1 MTLNLHVFGYVQ
13 IPQTDTVCVGS
24 VVKGRTITTDSTFVD
39 TIVAVVPNTPDTIEQ
54 WSVYVYDKPVVLTL
68 HVVDSLSALPQVKKG
83 CPIEVDGDVLKTF
96 MNAHPA
102 TGKTDSVTAI
112 EWYYKESPSAVYDPV
127 DDTYKLSRTIDSV
140 YVRYQLTAQCG
151 TILLS
156 ADTVLYLSDYEY
168 RQSAD
173 TTQATVCEADLASYS
188 WRGHTYTAAGVY
200 MDTVTKTASPCDY
213 DSVYVLNLT
222 VLTATDEVAE
232 DSTVCAGDL
241 PILWRGHTLSA
252 EGIYHDTLQYQGS
265 TCDSVRYTLNLT
277 VQTATDATA
286 TDSIVCE
293 ADMPIVWRGQ
303 TLTTA
308 GTYYDT
314 IRYAATNCDSIRYT
328 LNLTVQTATDATA
341 TDSTVCEADMPI
353 LWRGQTISAQG
364 TYYDTIRYAA
374 TNCDS
379 IRYTLNL
386 TVQTATD
393 ATATDSTVCEAD
405 MPIMWRG
412 QTISAQGTYYDT
424 LYYATGCDSIRYT
437 LNLTVQTATDATAT
451 DSIVCEA
458 DMPILWRGQTISAQG
473 TYYDTLFYAT
483 GCDSIRYTLNLT
495 VQTATDATATD
506 SIVCEA
512 DMPILWRGQTLTTA
526 GTYYDTLQYSGSNCD
541 SIRYTLNL
549 TVQTATDAIATDSTV
564 CEADMPI
571 VWRGQTISAQ
581 GTYYDTLFY
590 TTGCDS
596 IRYTL
601 NLTVQT
607 ATDATATDSTV
618 CEADMPIVWRG
629 QTISAQG
636 TYYDTIRY
644 AATNCDSIRYTLNL
658 TVQTVT
664 VQPVEKDTICPD
676 GYYVWRGDTLTE
688 EGTYYDTVY
697 YDATPYCAKE
707 VYELDLTVHK
717 VQKTDSLPAGAEY
730 GMLLLINRVKLRED
744 WNIDLTDDMTDKV
757 LWYQVKGAVDVWD
770 DMTTHHDLYNDPTDQ
785 DVYVGSGFYYTDG
798 HNILDGEYYAIL
810 DWSLPTDVPCY
821 HVWRTEILTPQT
833 PETAPIRL
841 MPNRVQNG
849 GVMLLTGIDWTAG
862 TTTVKMVT
870 ASGQTIRTIEL
881 TNEAETELT
890 AEGIPGVYLLRVDN
904 DRQHETLKYII
915 VK

>member
-1 MTLNLHVFGYVQ
+1 
-13 IPQTDTVCVGS
+13 
-24 VVKGRTITTDSTFVD
+24 
-39 TIVAVVPNTPDTIEQ
+39 
-54 WSVYVYDKPVVLTL
+54 
-68 HVVDSLSALPQVKKG
+68 
-83 CPIEVDGDVLKTF
+83 
-96 MNAHPA
+96 
-102 TGKTDSVTAI
+102 
-112 EWYYKESPSAVYDPV
+112 
-127 DDTYKLSRTIDSV
+127 
-140 YVRYQLTAQCG
+140 
-151 TILLS
+151 
-156 ADTVLYLSDYEY
+156 
-168 RQSAD
+168 
-173 TTQATVCEADLASYS
+173 
-188 WRGHTYTAAGVY
+188 
-200 MDTVTKTASPCDY
+200 
-213 DSVYVLNLT
+213 
-222 VLTATDEVAE
+222 
-232 DSTVCAGDL
+232 
-241 PILWRGHTLSA
+241 
-252 EGIYHDTLQYQGS
+252 
-265 TCDSVRYTLNLT
+265 
-277 VQTATDATA
+277 
-286 TDSIVCE
+286 
-293 ADMPIVWRGQ
+293 MPIVWRGQ
-303 TLTTA
+303 TLRTA

-314 IRYAATNCDSIRYT
+314 LRYAATNCDSIRYT

-341 TDSTVCEADMPI
+341 TDSIVCEADMPI

-364 TYYDTIRYAA
+364 TYYDTLRYAT

-424 LYYATGCDSIRYT
+424 LYY
-437 LNLTVQTATDATAT
+437 
-451 DSIVCEA
+451 
-458 DMPILWRGQTISAQG
+458 
-473 TYYDTLFYAT
+473 
-483 GCDSIRYTLNLT
+483 
-495 VQTATDATATD
+495 
-506 SIVCEA
+506 
-512 DMPILWRGQTLTTA
+512 
-526 GTYYDTLQYSGSNCD
+526 
-541 SIRYTLNL
+541 
-549 TVQTATDAIATDSTV
+549 
-564 CEADMPI
+564 
-571 VWRGQTISAQ
+571 
-581 GTYYDTLFY
+581 
-590 TTGCDS
+590 TTG
-596 IRYTL
+596 
-601 NLTVQT
+601 
-607 ATDATATDSTV
+607 
-618 CEADMPIVWRG
+618 
-629 QTISAQG
+629 
-636 TYYDTIRY
+636 
-644 AATNCDSIRYTLNL
+644 CDSIRYTLNL

-744 WNIDLTDDMTDKV
+744 WNIDLKDDMTDKV

-770 DMTTHHDLYNDPTDQ
+770 DLTTHHDLYNDPTDQ